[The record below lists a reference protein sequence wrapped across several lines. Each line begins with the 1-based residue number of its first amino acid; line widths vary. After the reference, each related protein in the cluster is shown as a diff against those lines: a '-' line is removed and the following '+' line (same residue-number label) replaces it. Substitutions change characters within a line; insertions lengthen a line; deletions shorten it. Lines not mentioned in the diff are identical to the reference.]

1 LPDRTARRAGAAAS
15 HRANGKH
22 CNDNDD
28 DDERYTGNPP
38 ADRRLLLL

>member
-1 LPDRTARRAGAAAS
+1 LPDRTARGAGTAAS

-22 CNDNDD
+22 RNDNDD